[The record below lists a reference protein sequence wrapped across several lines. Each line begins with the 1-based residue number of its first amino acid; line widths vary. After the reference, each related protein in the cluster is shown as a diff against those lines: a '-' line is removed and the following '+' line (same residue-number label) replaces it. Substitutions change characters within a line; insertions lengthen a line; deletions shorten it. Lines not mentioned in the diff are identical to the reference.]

1 MIANRRGQE
10 ERKKGIPSSRRHDF
24 IVLSLSDIFH
34 KYLSLSGI
42 TFGWENR
49 FNIIFPILHQSSL
62 DQEVYDYIDPNAEEG
77 AVPEQGDVQIGPL
90 LSYIKV
96 A

>member
-1 MIANRRGQE
+1 M
-10 ERKKGIPSSRRHDF
+10 F
-24 IVLSLSDIFH
+24 ISLRNNIW
-34 KYLSLSGI
+34 LREL
-42 TFGWENR
+42 
-49 FNIIFPILHQSSL
+49 FNIIFSILHQSSP

-77 AVPEQGDVQIGPL
+77 AVPEQGDVPIGPL

>member
-1 MIANRRGQE
+1 MVDRA
-10 ERKKGIPSSRRHDF
+10 
-24 IVLSLSDIFH
+24 V
-34 KYLSLSGI
+34 
-42 TFGWENR
+42 
-49 FNIIFPILHQSSL
+49 NIISSLPYQSSL